1 MGNRFLI
8 ACCTLLIALAFSETA
23 KALTPSTYIA
33 VVAFDQQKGEADF
46 DDVSKVK
53 LLRLVEHLD
62 DMADPVLI
70 VITMGDEV
78 ASDEN
83 RDSQLALARVRANTV
98 RKLYEENLSHT
109 PLIEVYPQEIKTE
122 QILKKNFSVAVV
134 LRGFCKLDYKT
145 CQKYWPDV
153 KQGQFEK

>member
-33 VVAFDQQKGEADF
+33 AVAFDLQKGEADF

-62 DMADPVLI
+62 DMTDPVLI
-70 VITMGDEV
+70 VITTGDEV
-78 ASDEN
+78 ASDKN

-109 PLIEVYPQEIKTE
+109 PLIEVYPQEIKTR
-122 QILKKNFSVAVV
+122 QILEKNFSVAVV

>member
-1 MGNRFLI
+1 MRNRFLI
-8 ACCTLLIALAFSETA
+8 ACCTLLIALAFSEAA

-33 VVAFDQQKGEADF
+33 VVAFDLQKGEADF
-46 DDVSKVK
+46 DDVSRVK

-83 RDSQLALARVRANTV
+83 RDTQLALARDRANTV
-98 RKLYEENLSHT
+98 RKLYEENLGHL
-109 PLIEVYPQEIKTE
+109 PLIEIYPQEIKTE
-122 QILKKNFSVAVV
+122 KILKKNFSVAVI
-134 LRGFCKLDYKT
+134 LRGFCKSDYKT
-145 CQKYWPDV
+145 CRKYWPDI
-153 KQGQFEK
+153 KQGKFEK

>member
-1 MGNRFLI
+1 MRNGFLI
-8 ACCTLLIALAFSETA
+8 ACCLPLIALAFSETA

-33 VVAFDQQKGEADF
+33 VVAFDLQKGQADF

-53 LLRLVEHLD
+53 LLRLVDHLEE
-62 DMADPVLI
+62 MADPVLI

-83 RDSQLALARVRANTV
+83 RASQLALARVRANTV

-109 PLIEVYPQEIKTE
+109 LLMELYPQEIKTE

>member
-1 MGNRFLI
+1 MRNRFLM
-8 ACCTLLIALAFSETA
+8 ACCTLLIALAFSEAA

-33 VVAFDQQKGEADF
+33 VVAFDLQKGEADF
-46 DDVSKVK
+46 DDVSRVK

-83 RDSQLALARVRANTV
+83 RDTQWALARVRANTV
-98 RKLYEENLSHT
+98 RKLYEENLGHP
-109 PLIEVYPQEIKTE
+109 PLIEIYPQEIKTE
-122 QILKKNFSVAVV
+122 QILKKNFSVAVI
-134 LRGFCKLDYKT
+134 LRGFCKSDYKT
-145 CQKYWPDV
+145 CQKYWPDI
-153 KQGQFEK
+153 KQGKFEK